1 MTRRTLSWWL
11 VSIALTAIPLCSKAQ
26 AQCLV
31 RPDSIIPIVNREGAV
46 TGFVFPKLDAQ
57 KYEHYTNVLVPELR
71 TALDGLRQENELL
84 SRKAQLQDTVV
95 TLLQQNEGDLKTV
108 VNKLDTAL
116 DKQET
121 IIGIQKSQLK
131 AANREKWLWRG
142 VAGVA
147 VAALVLK

>member
-1 MTRRTLSWWL
+1 MTSRTLSCWL

-31 RPDSIIPIVNREGAV
+31 RPDSITPIVSRDGVV
-46 TGFVFPKLDAQ
+46 TGFVFPKVDAQ

-71 TALDGLRQENELL
+71 TALEGLRQENELL
-84 SRKAQLQDTVV
+84 TRKATLQDTIASM
-95 TLLQQNEGDLKTV
+95 LQKNEDDLKTV
-108 VNKLDTAL
+108 VGKLDTAL